1 MDRFLR
7 ALLFVALAGALGAQN
22 VITTIAGEDPS
33 FAGNGQPAVKVPI
46 GYINGVATD
55 SAGNVYFTDPLEHLL
70 LRVAANSTLT
80 VVAGNGI
87 AGYSGDGGPAT
98 LAAIAATDNP
108 DQYVGAPFENSL
120 GGIAIDQQGN
130 TYFGDG
136 HYVRRVGND
145 GNIATVAG
153 GGTQSP
159 GNGGPAT
166 AASLG
171 IVNGLALDAAGNLYF
186 CESNRVRKMTPGGT
200 LTTYAGAAANGFS
213 GDGGPASAALL
224 SQPLGL
230 AFDGQGNLYVADGD
244 VANFPSRI
252 REITVNGT
260 ISTIAGGGNN
270 VPTNGAAPLSL
281 NLPYASGLAVDA
293 ADDLY
298 VFAPHSGYLLKIA
311 GSVATLVTSPFAAAF
326 TTNLPARNAYVV
338 GQRIYDNSGI
348 ALDAAGNLYVADSR
362 DGRLCKIDTH
372 GMFTT
377 LAGNGA
383 YGFGG
388 DGGSS
393 LGAIIQGPA
402 GMTQTPDGTLYFLDT
417 LNTRVRAISPQGVI
431 TTVFSSANFPAL
443 AVFESLNAITSDASG
458 NVYVQLAHRVVEIT
472 PAGAIQIIVNQP
484 GNQNS
489 SGDGGP
495 ATLASLQSGGG
506 LARDAAG
513 NLYLSDPA
521 ANRIREVTL
530 DGNIQTV
537 AGTGRSG
544 VSPDGAVALTSPI
557 AGPTSLLLDGQG
569 GLYFVE
575 EQTLLPGGVVLRY
588 ITPEGQ
594 LKTIAGNLKGGFS
607 GDGGPATQASTG
619 MQNRTGLALDHAGNL
634 YVADGFN
641 HRVRVIAPNGIIN
654 TFAGSGTSTTA
665 GDGGLAQNAGF
676 SIPRGLLFDPQG
688 DLFISDVADNRIREV
703 LALPPA
709 ITVAPNQMSFSAQA
723 GGAPTPPQLLTVD
736 GPVSGVAFSISASS
750 GADWL
755 VASAGGLTPRVI
767 EVTADPTNLTPGN
780 YQATLTI
787 TAPLANPVTS
797 TVQVT
802 FAVGPGVSP
811 MLAVNRTGLSFTF
824 PDNPTTT
831 GTQVVRV
838 SNAGDGSL
846 AFTAT
851 AQTATGGP
859 WLAVNT
865 AAGTVTPKSPASI
878 GVTANPSG
886 LATGTYTGTVTIS
899 SSTVGTSIAIPVNLT
914 VSALDQAIRLSRPAL
929 SFTAVVGG
937 GVVPPGNFAVN
948 NIGRGTMDFTVSTRT
963 LSGGQQ
969 WLAAMPTTGAVTSGQ
984 TQQSVTVTVNQTGLA
999 AGLYYGLVR
1008 VDSSTAANTPQ
1019 MAIVVLRVLAEGE
1032 DPGPTIQPSELV
1044 FKAVAGDLPPGSQNL
1059 FVYNVSGTPQTY
1071 LSSFTAANANDALSF
1086 LPGNATLD
1094 LAEPTRIVVQPVTTR
1109 LAAGVYDGQL
1119 TLQFSD
1125 GVVRRVGVRTI
1136 VAPAPPSGSLRTG
1149 TQEKPRDSPRD
1160 NAGCTPTQLV
1170 PAITTLGQSF
1180 GVPAAWPVAIEAQVS
1195 DDCGNALNTGNVT
1208 ASFSN
1213 GDPLLNLLLVQ
1224 GGTWQ
1229 NTWRSGS
1236 TGPVTVTITA
1246 NDPTSNLT
1254 GTRAVTGGLGA
1265 SSMAPV
1271 LSAAVNGATFAAHA
1285 PLSPGSIVSLFGQ
1298 NLGNGTASAN
1308 SVPLGTTLADATVIM
1323 AGNSL
1328 PLFFGSNGQINALV
1342 SAGINT
1348 NTSQQILLER
1358 DNALSIPISV
1368 DVASADPG
1376 VFGYPAAGDPPQQG
1390 AIVNA
1395 VTYAVADPSA
1405 PVEGDVLA
1413 IFATGLGTVDQTIP
1427 DGAAAPSAPLANTV
1441 AKPTVTIGGQ
1451 NAGVS
1456 FSGLAPG
1463 FVGLYQIDAT
1473 VPGGVTAGGEVAVVV
1488 SIAGETSPPVTIAV
1502 K

>member
-1 MDRFLR
+1 
-7 ALLFVALAGALGAQN
+7 
-22 VITTIAGEDPS
+22 
-33 FAGNGQPAVKVPI
+33 
-46 GYINGVATD
+46 
-55 SAGNVYFTDPLEHLL
+55 
-70 LRVAANSTLT
+70 
-80 VVAGNGI
+80 
-87 AGYSGDGGPAT
+87 
-98 LAAIAATDNP
+98 
-108 DQYVGAPFENSL
+108 
-120 GGIAIDQQGN
+120 
-130 TYFGDG
+130 
-136 HYVRRVGND
+136 
-145 GNIATVAG
+145 
-153 GGTQSP
+153 
-159 GNGGPAT
+159 
-166 AASLG
+166 
-171 IVNGLALDAAGNLYF
+171 
-186 CESNRVRKMTPGGT
+186 
-200 LTTYAGAAANGFS
+200 
-213 GDGGPASAALL
+213 
-224 SQPLGL
+224 
-230 AFDGQGNLYVADGD
+230 
-244 VANFPSRI
+244 
-252 REITVNGT
+252 
-260 ISTIAGGGNN
+260 
-270 VPTNGAAPLSL
+270 
-281 NLPYASGLAVDA
+281 
-293 ADDLY
+293 
-298 VFAPHSGYLLKIA
+298 
-311 GSVATLVTSPFAAAF
+311 
-326 TTNLPARNAYVV
+326 
-338 GQRIYDNSGI
+338 
-348 ALDAAGNLYVADSR
+348 
-362 DGRLCKIDTH
+362 
-372 GMFTT
+372 

-388 DGGSS
+388 DGGPA

-402 GMTQTPDGTLYFLDT
+402 AMTQTPNGTLYFLDT

-431 TTVFSSANFPAL
+431 RTVLSSANFPGL
-443 AVFESLNAITSDASG
+443 AVFESLNAITSDSSG

-472 PAGAIQIIVNQP
+472 PAGAIQILVNQP
-484 GNQNS
+484 GGLNS

-506 LARDAAG
+506 LARDAVG

-530 DGNIQTV
+530 DGNIHTI
-537 AGTGRSG
+537 AGTGVSG

-588 ITPEGQ
+588 ITPGGQ

-619 MQNRTGLALDHAGNL
+619 MQNRTGLALDRAGNL

-641 HRVRVIAPNGIIN
+641 HRVRIIAPNGIIN
-654 TFAGSGTSTTA
+654 TFAGNGTSTTA

-676 SIPRGLLFDPQG
+676 AIPRGLLFDKQG

-709 ITVAPNQMSFSAQA
+709 ITVAPSQMSFSAQA
-723 GGAPTPPQLLTVD
+723 GGAPTPPQQLTVD
-736 GPVSGVAFSISASS
+736 GPVSGVAFSVSVSG

-755 VASAGGLTPRVI
+755 VVSAGGLTPRVI
-767 EVTADPTNLTPGN
+767 DVTADPSNLTPGN
-780 YQATLTI
+780 YQATLTV
-787 TAPLANPVTS
+787 TAPLANPATS
-797 TVQVT
+797 TLQIT

-811 MLAVNRTGLSFTF
+811 SLAVNRAGLSFTF

-859 WLAVNT
+859 WLTVNT
-865 AAGTVTPKSPASI
+865 PAGTVTPKSPASI
-878 GVTANPSG
+878 GVIANPNG

-899 SSTVGTSIAIPVNLT
+899 SSTTGASIGVPVNLT

-948 NIGRGTMDFTVSTRT
+948 NIGRGTMDFTLSTRT
-963 LSGGQQ
+963 LSGGPQ
-969 WLAAMPTTGAVTSGQ
+969 WLAATPASGAVTSGQ
-984 TQQSVTVTVNQTGLA
+984 TPQSVTVTVNQTGLA

-1008 VDSSTAANTPQ
+1008 VDSPAAANTPQ
-1019 MAIVVLRVLAEGE
+1019 MATVVLRVLAEGE
-1032 DPGPTIQPSELV
+1032 DPGPTIRPSELV
-1044 FKAVAGDLPPGSQNL
+1044 FMAVAGDPPPGSQNL
-1059 FVYNVSGTPQTY
+1059 LVYNVSGTPQTY

-1086 LPGNATLD
+1086 LPGNATLE
-1094 LAEPTRIVVQPVTTR
+1094 LAEPTRIVVQPITTG

-1125 GVVRRVGVRTI
+1125 GFVRRVGVRTI
-1136 VAPAPPSGSLRTG
+1136 VTPAPPSGSLRAG
-1149 TQEKPRDSPRD
+1149 TREKPRDNPRET
-1160 NAGCTPTQLV
+1160 ASCTPTQLV
-1170 PAITTLGQSF
+1170 LAITTLGQSF
-1180 GVPAAWPVAIEAQVS
+1180 GVPAAWPVAIETQVS
-1195 DDCGNALNTGNVT
+1195 DDCGNALNTGNVM

-1213 GDPLLNLLLVQ
+1213 GDPALNLLLVQ
-1224 GGTWQ
+1224 EGTWQ
-1229 NTWRSGS
+1229 NTWRSGNS

-1246 NDPTSNLT
+1246 TDPTNNLT
-1254 GTRAVTGGLGA
+1254 GTREVTGGLGA

-1271 LSAAVNGATFAAHA
+1271 LSAAVNGATFAAHS
-1285 PLSPGSIVSLFGQ
+1285 PLSPGSIISLFGQ
-1298 NLGNGTASAN
+1298 NLGNGTASAS

-1348 NTSQQILLER
+1348 NASQQILLER

-1368 DVASADPG
+1368 DVASAEPG
-1376 VFGYPAAGDPPQQG
+1376 VFGYPVAGDPPQQG

-1395 VTYAVADPSA
+1395 LTYSVADPSA
-1405 PVEGDVLA
+1405 PVSEGDVLA
-1413 IFATGLGTVDQTIP
+1413 IFATGLGAVDQAIP
-1427 DGAAAPSAPLANTV
+1427 DGAAAPSAPLANAV

-1451 NAGVS
+1451 NAAVS

-1473 VPGGVTAGGEVAVVV
+1473 VPVGVAAGSEVPVVV